1 MCEYAKVLNP
11 KIKVIGSA
19 GSQEKLDILKKIG
32 VDYVDLFLVHQPLPF
47 VNNGTLPALW
57 VGLEG
62 LVKDG
67 LTKSIGVSNF
77 KVSDLEKLLPEASI
91 PPAVNQVRGTP

>member
-1 MCEYAKVLNP
+1 MKASL
-11 KIKVIGSA
+11 
-19 GSQEKLDILKKIG
+19 QESLEKIG

-62 LVKDG
+62 LVKEG

-91 PPAVNQVRGTP
+91 PPAVNQVRGASCHNSRHS